1 MTNKIAYGV
10 VAIIIIGIISVATL
24 SKSVSSPQAQKS
36 PVVVKDVVIPS
47 DPQDIVPGTYP
58 NQIKNVS
65 TTTGLSIVSGLVENN
80 IDAAGKVTDD
90 HLELLLKNLSSTDM
104 SNFEVYYTVTDLVTN
119 KSEGY
124 YKKLTGLII
133 PHNTSTTIHFD
144 QKSGLGHFGVN
155 KDGLYFTS
163 KNKLRFNIEVS
174 TQGFQVAHLE
184 IFKDAGG
191 AEVKD

>member
-1 MTNKIAYGV
+1 MVGV
-10 VAIIIIGIISVATL
+10 IIVAIIAVSVISKSGTTVPTQKVATVT
-24 SKSVSSPQAQKS
+24 KNTT
-36 PVVVKDVVIPS
+36 ITTT

-58 NQIKNVS
+58 NQIKNLS

-90 HLELLLKNLSSTDM
+90 HLELVLKNSSLAEM
-104 SNFEVYYTVTDLVTN
+104 SNFEVYYTVTDLTTN

-124 YKKLTGLII
+124 YKKLAGL
-133 PHNTSTTIHFD
+133 TLLKGAFMTIHFD
-144 QKSGLGHFGVN
+144 GKNAVGHYGVN

-163 KNKLRFNIEVS
+163 KNKLRFNIDVS
-174 TQGFQVAHLE
+174 ARGFQVAHLE
-184 IFKDAGG
+184 LFKDAGG